1 MKKGLR
7 IAIAVVLGMVA
18 AGWIYRD
25 KAPNT
30 EQQLDT
36 ALSSMPV
43 WQVIK
48 EQEPEFRKKVQ
59 DEMLALQ
66 KAGKNEQQII
76 DTVQPKILHLQ
87 MARLQNAPDANVVN
101 YMTINMEQTA
111 AIQKVSDDACFRFLY
126 PMVKGGINPMR
137 MLDKDLM
144 ARRMQADADMMR
156 AAYGKNRHTVTPAE
170 REAAVEDVRPI
181 MKALADKYGE
191 DIQLLQT
198 PEKAAGKEKLSC
210 DMVQEMWAK
219 VLALPEQKAAR
230 VIRLA
235 VSELE

>member
-59 DEMLALQ
+59 EEMLALQ

-87 MARLQNAPDANVVN
+87 MARLQNAPDANVVE
-101 YMTINMEQTA
+101 YMKINMEQTA
-111 AIQKVSDDACFRFLY
+111 AMQKVSDDSCYRFLY
-126 PMVKGGINPMR
+126 PEVKGGVNPMR
-137 MLDKDLM
+137 LLDKDLM
-144 ARRMQADADMMR
+144 QRRMQADVDMMR
-156 AAYGKNRHTVTPAE
+156 AAVGPEKHTVTPQEIQQAE
-170 REAAVEDVRPI
+170 TDVVPI
-181 MKALADKYGE
+181 IQKVTGKYGD
-191 DIQLLQT
+191 DIELLQM
-198 PEKAAGKEKLSC
+198 PQKGKGKEKQSC
-210 DMVQEMWAK
+210 DLVQDLWNN
-219 VLALPEQKAAR
+219 VLALPEPNAAGL
-230 VIRLA
+230 IRYA
-235 VSELE
+235 VSDL

>member
-87 MARLQNAPDANVVN
+87 MARLQNAPDANVVE
-101 YMTINMEQTA
+101 YMKINMEQTA
-111 AIQKVSDDACFRFLY
+111 AMQKVSDDSCYRFLY
-126 PMVKGGINPMR
+126 PEVKGGVNPMR
-137 MLDKDLM
+137 LLDKDLM
-144 ARRMQADADMMR
+144 QRRMQADVDMMR
-156 AAYGKNRHTVTPAE
+156 AAAGPDKHTVTPQEIQQAE
-170 REAAVEDVRPI
+170 TDVVPI
-181 MKALADKYGE
+181 IQKLTGKYGD
-191 DIQLLQT
+191 DIELLQM
-198 PEKAAGKEKLSC
+198 PQKGKGKEKQSC
-210 DMVQEMWAK
+210 DLVQDLWNN
-219 VLALPEQKAAR
+219 VLALPEPN
-230 VIRLA
+230 
-235 VSELE
+235 

>member
-87 MARLQNAPDANVVN
+87 MARLQNAPDANVVE
-101 YMTINMEQTA
+101 YMKINMEQTA
-111 AIQKVSDDACFRFLY
+111 AMQKVSDDSCYRYLY
-126 PMVKGGINPMR
+126 PEVKGGVNPMR
-137 MLDKDLM
+137 LLDKDLM
-144 ARRMQADADMMR
+144 QRRMQADVDMMR
-156 AAYGKNRHTVTPAE
+156 AAVGPDKHTVTPQEIQQAE
-170 REAAVEDVRPI
+170 TDVVPI
-181 MKALADKYGE
+181 IQKLTGKYGD
-191 DIQLLQT
+191 DIELLQM
-198 PEKAAGKEKLSC
+198 PQKGKGKEKQSC
-210 DMVQEMWAK
+210 DLVQDLWNN
-219 VLALPEQKAAR
+219 VLALPEPNAAGL
-230 VIRLA
+230 IRYA
-235 VSELE
+235 VSDL

>member
-87 MARLQNAPDANVVN
+87 MARLQNAPDANVVE
-101 YMTINMEQTA
+101 YMKINMEQTA
-111 AIQKVSDDACFRFLY
+111 AMQKVSDDSCYRFLY
-126 PMVKGGINPMR
+126 PEVKGGVNPMR
-137 MLDKDLM
+137 LLDKDLM
-144 ARRMQADADMMR
+144 QRRMQADVDMMR
-156 AAYGKNRHTVTPAE
+156 AAAGPDKHTVTPQEIQQAE
-170 REAAVEDVRPI
+170 TDVVPI
-181 MKALADKYGE
+181 IQKLTGKYGD
-191 DIQLLQT
+191 DIELLQM
-198 PEKAAGKEKLSC
+198 PQKGKGKEKQSC
-210 DMVQEMWAK
+210 DLVQDLWNN
-219 VLALPEQKAAR
+219 VLALPAPNAAGL
-230 VIRLA
+230 IRYA
-235 VSELE
+235 VSDL

>member
-87 MARLQNAPDANVVN
+87 MARLQNAPDVNVVE
-101 YMTINMEQTA
+101 YMKINMEQTA
-111 AIQKVSDDACFRFLY
+111 AMQKVSDDSCYRFLY
-126 PMVKGGINPMR
+126 PEVKGGVNPMR
-137 MLDKDLM
+137 LLDKDLM
-144 ARRMQADADMMR
+144 QRRMQADVDMMR
-156 AAYGKNRHTVTPAE
+156 AAAGPDKHTVTPPEIQQAE
-170 REAAVEDVRPI
+170 TDVVPI
-181 MKALADKYGE
+181 IQKLTGKYGD
-191 DIQLLQT
+191 DIELLQM
-198 PEKAAGKEKLSC
+198 PQKGKDKEKQSC
-210 DMVQEMWAK
+210 DLVQDLWNN
-219 VLALPEQKAAR
+219 VLALPEPNAAGL
-230 VIRLA
+230 IRYA
-235 VSELE
+235 VSDL

>member
-48 EQEPEFRKKVQ
+48 KQEPEFRKKVQ

-87 MARLQNAPDANVVN
+87 MARLQNAPDANVVE
-101 YMTINMEQTA
+101 YMKINMEQTA
-111 AIQKVSDDACFRFLY
+111 AMQKVSDDNCYRFLY
-126 PMVKGGINPMR
+126 PEVKGGVNPMR
-137 MLDKDLM
+137 LLDKDLM
-144 ARRMQADADMMR
+144 QRRMQADVDMMR
-156 AAYGKNRHTVTPAE
+156 AAVGPDKHTVTPQEIQQAE
-170 REAAVEDVRPI
+170 TDVVPI
-181 MKALADKYGE
+181 IQKLTGKYGD
-191 DIQLLQT
+191 DIELLQM
-198 PEKAAGKEKLSC
+198 PQKGKGKEKQSC
-210 DMVQEMWAK
+210 DLVQDLWNN
-219 VLALPEQKAAR
+219 VLALPEPNAAGL
-230 VIRLA
+230 IRYA
-235 VSELE
+235 VSDL

>member
-87 MARLQNAPDANVVN
+87 MARLQNAPDANVVE
-101 YMTINMEQTA
+101 YMKINMEQTA
-111 AIQKVSDDACFRFLY
+111 AMQKVSDDSCYRFLY
-126 PMVKGGINPMR
+126 PEVKGGVNPMR
-137 MLDKDLM
+137 LLDKDLM
-144 ARRMQADADMMR
+144 QRRMQADVDMMR
-156 AAYGKNRHTVTPAE
+156 AAAGPNKHTVTPQEIQQAE
-170 REAAVEDVRPI
+170 TDVVPI
-181 MKALADKYGE
+181 IQKLTGKYGD
-191 DIQLLQT
+191 DIELLQM
-198 PEKAAGKEKLSC
+198 PQKGKGKEKQSC
-210 DMVQEMWAK
+210 DLVQDLWNN
-219 VLALPEQKAAR
+219 VLALPEPNAAGL
-230 VIRLA
+230 IRYA
-235 VSELE
+235 VSDL

>member
-87 MARLQNAPDANVVN
+87 MARLQNAPDANVVE
-101 YMTINMEQTA
+101 YMKINMEQTA
-111 AIQKVSDDACFRFLY
+111 AMQKVSDDSCYRFLY
-126 PMVKGGINPMR
+126 PEVKGGVNPMR
-137 MLDKDLM
+137 LLDKDLM
-144 ARRMQADADMMR
+144 QRRMQADVDMMR
-156 AAYGKNRHTVTPAE
+156 AAVGPDKHTVTPQEIQQAE
-170 REAAVEDVRPI
+170 TDVVPI
-181 MKALADKYGE
+181 IQKLTGKYGD
-191 DIQLLQT
+191 DIELLQM
-198 PEKAAGKEKLSC
+198 PQKGKGKEKQSC
-210 DMVQEMWAK
+210 DLVQDLWNN
-219 VLALPEQKAAR
+219 VLALPEPNAAGL
-230 VIRLA
+230 IRYAASDL
-235 VSELE
+235 

>member
-59 DEMLALQ
+59 DEMLTLQ

-87 MARLQNAPDANVVN
+87 MARLQNAPDANVVE
-101 YMTINMEQTA
+101 YMKINMEQTA
-111 AIQKVSDDACFRFLY
+111 AMQKVSDDSCYRFLY
-126 PMVKGGINPMR
+126 PEVKGGVNPMR
-137 MLDKDLM
+137 LLDKDLM
-144 ARRMQADADMMR
+144 QRRMQADVDMMR
-156 AAYGKNRHTVTPAE
+156 AAAGPDKHTVTPQEIQQAE
-170 REAAVEDVRPI
+170 TDVVPI
-181 MKALADKYGE
+181 IQKLTGKYGD
-191 DIQLLQT
+191 DIELLQM
-198 PEKAAGKEKLSC
+198 PQKGKGKEKQSC
-210 DMVQEMWAK
+210 DLVQDLWNN
-219 VLALPEQKAAR
+219 VLALPEPNAAGL
-230 VIRLA
+230 IRYA
-235 VSELE
+235 VSDL

>member
-43 WQVIK
+43 WQGIK

-87 MARLQNAPDANVVN
+87 MARLQNAPDANVVE
-101 YMTINMEQTA
+101 YMKINMEQTA
-111 AIQKVSDDACFRFLY
+111 AMQKVSDDSCYRFLY
-126 PMVKGGINPMR
+126 PEVKGGVNPMR
-137 MLDKDLM
+137 LLDKDLM
-144 ARRMQADADMMR
+144 QHRMQADVDMMR
-156 AAYGKNRHTVTPAE
+156 AAAGPDKHTVTPQEIQQAE
-170 REAAVEDVRPI
+170 TDVVPI
-181 MKALADKYGE
+181 IQKLTGKYGD
-191 DIQLLQT
+191 DIELLQM
-198 PEKAAGKEKLSC
+198 PQKGKGKEKQSC
-210 DMVQEMWAK
+210 DLVQDLWNN
-219 VLALPEQKAAR
+219 VLALPEPNAAGL
-230 VIRLA
+230 IRYA
-235 VSELE
+235 VSDL

>member
-87 MARLQNAPDANVVN
+87 MARLQKAPDANVVE
-101 YMTINMEQTA
+101 YMKINMEQTA
-111 AIQKVSDDACFRFLY
+111 AMQKVSDDSCYRFLY
-126 PMVKGGINPMR
+126 PEVKGGVNPMR
-137 MLDKDLM
+137 LLDKDLM
-144 ARRMQADADMMR
+144 QRRMQADVDMMR
-156 AAYGKNRHTVTPAE
+156 AAAGPDKHTVTPQEIQQAE
-170 REAAVEDVRPI
+170 TDVVPI
-181 MKALADKYGE
+181 IQKLTGKYGD
-191 DIQLLQT
+191 DIELLQM
-198 PEKAAGKEKLSC
+198 PQKGKGKEKQSC
-210 DMVQEMWAK
+210 DLVQDLWNN
-219 VLALPEQKAAR
+219 VLALPEPNAAGL
-230 VIRLA
+230 IRYA
-235 VSELE
+235 VSDL

>member
-1 MKKGLR
+1 
-7 IAIAVVLGMVA
+7 MVA

-87 MARLQNAPDANVVN
+87 MARLQNAPDANVVE
-101 YMTINMEQTA
+101 YMKINMEQTA
-111 AIQKVSDDACFRFLY
+111 AMQKVSDDNCYRFLY
-126 PMVKGGINPMR
+126 PEVKGGVNPMR
-137 MLDKDLM
+137 LLDKDLM
-144 ARRMQADADMMR
+144 QRRMQADVDMMR
-156 AAYGKNRHTVTPAE
+156 AAVGPDKHTVTPQEIQQAE
-170 REAAVEDVRPI
+170 TDVVPI
-181 MKALADKYGE
+181 IQKLTGKYGD
-191 DIQLLQT
+191 DIELLQM
-198 PEKAAGKEKLSC
+198 PQKGKGKEKQSC
-210 DMVQEMWAK
+210 DLVQDLWNN
-219 VLALPEQKAAR
+219 VLALPEPNAAGL
-230 VIRLA
+230 IRYA
-235 VSELE
+235 VSDL

>member
-1 MKKGLR
+1 
-7 IAIAVVLGMVA
+7 MVA

-87 MARLQNAPDANVVN
+87 MARLQNAPDANVVE
-101 YMTINMEQTA
+101 YMKINMEQTA
-111 AIQKVSDDACFRFLY
+111 AMQKVSDDNCYRFLY
-126 PMVKGGINPMR
+126 PEVKGGVNPMR
-137 MLDKDLM
+137 LLDKDLM
-144 ARRMQADADMMR
+144 QRRMQADVDMMR
-156 AAYGKNRHTVTPAE
+156 AAAGPDKHTVTPQEIQQAE
-170 REAAVEDVRPI
+170 TDVVPI
-181 MKALADKYGE
+181 IQKLTGKYGD
-191 DIQLLQT
+191 DIELLQM
-198 PEKAAGKEKLSC
+198 PQKGKGKEKQSC
-210 DMVQEMWAK
+210 DLVQDLWNN
-219 VLALPEQKAAR
+219 VLALPEPNAAGL
-230 VIRLA
+230 IRYA
-235 VSELE
+235 VSDL

>member
-87 MARLQNAPDANVVN
+87 MARLQNAPDANVVE
-101 YMTINMEQTA
+101 YMKINMEQTA
-111 AIQKVSDDACFRFLY
+111 AMQKVSDDSCYRFLY
-126 PMVKGGINPMR
+126 PEVKGGVNPMR
-137 MLDKDLM
+137 LLDKDLM
-144 ARRMQADADMMR
+144 LRRMQADVDMMR
-156 AAYGKNRHTVTPAE
+156 AAVGPDKHTVTPQEIQQAE
-170 REAAVEDVRPI
+170 TDVVPI
-181 MKALADKYGE
+181 IQKLTGKYGD
-191 DIQLLQT
+191 DIELLQM
-198 PEKAAGKEKLSC
+198 PQKGKGKEKQSC
-210 DMVQEMWAK
+210 DLVQDLWNN
-219 VLALPEQKAAR
+219 VLALPEPNAAGL
-230 VIRLA
+230 IRYA
-235 VSELE
+235 VSDL

>member
-76 DTVQPKILHLQ
+76 DTLQPKILHLQ
-87 MARLQNAPDANVVN
+87 MARLQNAPDANVVE
-101 YMTINMEQTA
+101 YMKINMEQTA
-111 AIQKVSDDACFRFLY
+111 AMQKVSDDNCYRFLY
-126 PMVKGGINPMR
+126 PEVKGGVNPMR
-137 MLDKDLM
+137 LLDKDLM
-144 ARRMQADADMMR
+144 QRRMQADVDMMR
-156 AAYGKNRHTVTPAE
+156 AAAGPDKHTVTPQEIQQAE
-170 REAAVEDVRPI
+170 TDVVPI
-181 MKALADKYGE
+181 IQKLTGKYGD
-191 DIQLLQT
+191 DIELLQM
-198 PEKAAGKEKLSC
+198 PQKGKGKEKQSC
-210 DMVQEMWAK
+210 DLVQDLWNN
-219 VLALPEQKAAR
+219 VLALPEPNAAGL
-230 VIRLA
+230 IRYA
-235 VSELE
+235 VSDL

>member
-1 MKKGLR
+1 
-7 IAIAVVLGMVA
+7 MVA

-87 MARLQNAPDANVVN
+87 MARLQNAPDANVVE
-101 YMTINMEQTA
+101 YMKINMEQTA
-111 AIQKVSDDACFRFLY
+111 AMQKVSDDSCYRFLY
-126 PMVKGGINPMR
+126 PEVKGGVNPMR
-137 MLDKDLM
+137 LLDKDLM
-144 ARRMQADADMMR
+144 QRRMQADVDMMR
-156 AAYGKNRHTVTPAE
+156 AAAGPDKHTVTPQEIQQAE
-170 REAAVEDVRPI
+170 TDVVPI
-181 MKALADKYGE
+181 IQKLTGKYGD
-191 DIQLLQT
+191 DIELLQM
-198 PEKAAGKEKLSC
+198 PQKGKGKEKQSC
-210 DMVQEMWAK
+210 DLVQDLWNN
-219 VLALPEQKAAR
+219 VLALPEPNAAGL
-230 VIRLA
+230 IRYA
-235 VSELE
+235 VSDL

>member
-7 IAIAVVLGMVA
+7 IAIAVLLGMVA

-87 MARLQNAPDANVVN
+87 MARLQNAPDANVVE
-101 YMTINMEQTA
+101 YMKINMEQTA
-111 AIQKVSDDACFRFLY
+111 AMQKVSDDSCYRFLY
-126 PMVKGGINPMR
+126 PEVKGGVNPMR
-137 MLDKDLM
+137 LLDKDLM
-144 ARRMQADADMMR
+144 QRRMQADVDMMR
-156 AAYGKNRHTVTPAE
+156 AAAGPDKHTVTPQEIQQAE
-170 REAAVEDVRPI
+170 TDVVPI
-181 MKALADKYGE
+181 IQKLTGKYGD
-191 DIQLLQT
+191 DIELLQM
-198 PEKAAGKEKLSC
+198 PQKGKGKEKQSC
-210 DMVQEMWAK
+210 DLVQDLWNN
-219 VLALPEQKAAR
+219 VLALPEPNAAGL
-230 VIRLA
+230 IRYA
-235 VSELE
+235 VSDL

>member
-87 MARLQNAPDANVVN
+87 MARLQNAPDANVVE
-101 YMTINMEQTA
+101 YMKINMEQTA
-111 AIQKVSDDACFRFLY
+111 AMQKVSDDSCYRFLY
-126 PMVKGGINPMR
+126 PEVKGGVNPMR
-137 MLDKDLM
+137 LLDKDLM
-144 ARRMQADADMMR
+144 QRRMQADVNMMR
-156 AAYGKNRHTVTPAE
+156 AAAGPNKHTVTSQEIQQAE
-170 REAAVEDVRPI
+170 TDVVPI
-181 MKALADKYGE
+181 IQKLTGKYGD
-191 DIQLLQT
+191 DIELLQM
-198 PEKAAGKEKLSC
+198 PQKGKGKEKQSC
-210 DMVQEMWAK
+210 DLVQDLWNN
-219 VLALPEQKAAR
+219 VLALPEPNAAGL
-230 VIRLA
+230 IRYA
-235 VSELE
+235 VSDL

>member
-18 AGWIYRD
+18 AGWIYRA

-87 MARLQNAPDANVVN
+87 MARLQNAPDANVVE
-101 YMTINMEQTA
+101 YMKINMEQTA
-111 AIQKVSDDACFRFLY
+111 AMQKVSDDSCYRFLY
-126 PMVKGGINPMR
+126 PEVKGGVNPMR
-137 MLDKDLM
+137 LLDKDLM
-144 ARRMQADADMMR
+144 QRRMQADVDMMR
-156 AAYGKNRHTVTPAE
+156 AAAGPDKHTVTPQEIQQAE
-170 REAAVEDVRPI
+170 TDVVPI
-181 MKALADKYGE
+181 IQKLTGKYGD
-191 DIQLLQT
+191 DIELLQM
-198 PEKAAGKEKLSC
+198 PQKGKGKEKQSC
-210 DMVQEMWAK
+210 DLVQDLWNN
-219 VLALPEQKAAR
+219 VLALPEPNAAGL
-230 VIRLA
+230 IRYA
-235 VSELE
+235 VSVL

>member
-87 MARLQNAPDANVVN
+87 MARLQKAPDANVVE
-101 YMTINMEQTA
+101 YMKINMEQTA
-111 AIQKVSDDACFRFLY
+111 AMQKVSDDSCYRFLY
-126 PMVKGGINPMR
+126 PEVKGGVNPMR
-137 MLDKDLM
+137 LLDKDLM
-144 ARRMQADADMMR
+144 QRRMQADVDMMR
-156 AAYGKNRHTVTPAE
+156 AAVGPDKHTVTPQEIQQAE
-170 REAAVEDVRPI
+170 TDVVPI
-181 MKALADKYGE
+181 IQKLTGKYGD
-191 DIQLLQT
+191 DIELLQM
-198 PEKAAGKEKLSC
+198 PQKGKGKEKQSC
-210 DMVQEMWAK
+210 DLVQDLWNN
-219 VLALPEQKAAR
+219 VLALPEPNAAGL
-230 VIRLA
+230 IRYA
-235 VSELE
+235 VSDL

>member
-1 MKKGLR
+1 MNKGLR

-87 MARLQNAPDANVVN
+87 MARLQNAPDANVVE
-101 YMTINMEQTA
+101 YMKINMEQTA
-111 AIQKVSDDACFRFLY
+111 AMQKVSDDNCYRFLY
-126 PMVKGGINPMR
+126 PEVKGGVNPMR
-137 MLDKDLM
+137 LLDKDLM
-144 ARRMQADADMMR
+144 QRRMQADVDMMR
-156 AAYGKNRHTVTPAE
+156 AAVGPDKHTVTPQEIQQAE
-170 REAAVEDVRPI
+170 TDVVPI
-181 MKALADKYGE
+181 IQKLTGKYGD
-191 DIQLLQT
+191 DIELLQM
-198 PEKAAGKEKLSC
+198 PQKGKGKEKQSC
-210 DMVQEMWAK
+210 DLVQDLWNN
-219 VLALPEQKAAR
+219 VLALPEPNAAGL
-230 VIRLA
+230 IRYA
-235 VSELE
+235 VSDL

>member
-1 MKKGLR
+1 
-7 IAIAVVLGMVA
+7 MVA

-87 MARLQNAPDANVVN
+87 MARLQNAPDANVVE
-101 YMTINMEQTA
+101 YMKINMEQTA
-111 AIQKVSDDACFRFLY
+111 AMQKVSDDSCYRYLY
-126 PMVKGGINPMR
+126 PEVKGGVNPMR
-137 MLDKDLM
+137 LLDKDLM
-144 ARRMQADADMMR
+144 QRRMQADVDMMR
-156 AAYGKNRHTVTPAE
+156 AAVGPDKHTVTPQEIQQAE
-170 REAAVEDVRPI
+170 TDVVPI
-181 MKALADKYGE
+181 IQKLTGKYGD
-191 DIQLLQT
+191 DIELLQM
-198 PEKAAGKEKLSC
+198 PQKGKGKEKQSC
-210 DMVQEMWAK
+210 DLVQDLWNN
-219 VLALPEQKAAR
+219 VLALPEPNAAGL
-230 VIRLA
+230 IRYA
-235 VSELE
+235 VSDL

>member
-76 DTVQPKILHLQ
+76 DTLQPKILHLQ
-87 MARLQNAPDANVVN
+87 MARLQNAPDANVVE
-101 YMTINMEQTA
+101 YMKINMEQTA
-111 AIQKVSDDACFRFLY
+111 AMQKVSDDSCYRFLY
-126 PMVKGGINPMR
+126 PEVKGGVNPMR
-137 MLDKDLM
+137 LLDKDLM
-144 ARRMQADADMMR
+144 QRRMQADVDMMR
-156 AAYGKNRHTVTPAE
+156 AAVGPEKHTVTPQEIQQAE
-170 REAAVEDVRPI
+170 TDVVPI
-181 MKALADKYGE
+181 IQKLTGKYGD
-191 DIQLLQT
+191 DIELLQM
-198 PEKAAGKEKLSC
+198 PQKGKGKEKQSC
-210 DMVQEMWAK
+210 DLVQDLWNN
-219 VLALPEQKAAR
+219 VLALPEPNAAGL
-230 VIRLA
+230 IRYA
-235 VSELE
+235 VSDL

>member
-87 MARLQNAPDANVVN
+87 MARLQNAPDANVVE
-101 YMTINMEQTA
+101 YMKINMEQTA
-111 AIQKVSDDACFRFLY
+111 AMQKVSDDSCYRFLY
-126 PMVKGGINPMR
+126 PEVKGGVNPMR
-137 MLDKDLM
+137 LLDKDLM
-144 ARRMQADADMMR
+144 QRRMQADVDMMR
-156 AAYGKNRHTVTPAE
+156 AAAGPDKHTVTPQEIQQAE
-170 REAAVEDVRPI
+170 TDVVPI
-181 MKALADKYGE
+181 IQKLTGKYGD
-191 DIQLLQT
+191 DIELLQM
-198 PEKAAGKEKLSC
+198 PQKGKDKEKQSC
-210 DMVQEMWAK
+210 DLVQDLWNN
-219 VLALPEQKAAR
+219 VLALPEPNAAGL
-230 VIRLA
+230 IRYA
-235 VSELE
+235 VSDL

>member
-87 MARLQNAPDANVVN
+87 MARLQNAPDVNVVE
-101 YMTINMEQTA
+101 YMKINMEQTA
-111 AIQKVSDDACFRFLY
+111 AMQKVSDDSCYRFLY
-126 PMVKGGINPMR
+126 PEVKGGVNPMR
-137 MLDKDLM
+137 LLDKDLM
-144 ARRMQADADMMR
+144 QRRMQADVDMMR
-156 AAYGKNRHTVTPAE
+156 AAAGPDKHTVTPHEIQQAE
-170 REAAVEDVRPI
+170 TDVVPI
-181 MKALADKYGE
+181 IQKLTGKYGD
-191 DIQLLQT
+191 DIELLQM
-198 PEKAAGKEKLSC
+198 PQKGKGKEKQSC
-210 DMVQEMWAK
+210 DLVQDLWNN
-219 VLALPEQKAAR
+219 VLALPEPNAAGL
-230 VIRLA
+230 IRYA
-235 VSELE
+235 VSDL

>member
-1 MKKGLR
+1 MNKGLR

-87 MARLQNAPDANVVN
+87 MARLQNAPDANVVE
-101 YMTINMEQTA
+101 YMKINMEQTA
-111 AIQKVSDDACFRFLY
+111 AMQKVSDDSCYRFLY
-126 PMVKGGINPMR
+126 PEVKGGVNPMR
-137 MLDKDLM
+137 LLDKDLM
-144 ARRMQADADMMR
+144 QRRMQADVDMMR
-156 AAYGKNRHTVTPAE
+156 AAVGPDKHTVTPQEIQQAE
-170 REAAVEDVRPI
+170 TDVVPI
-181 MKALADKYGE
+181 IQKLTGKYGD
-191 DIQLLQT
+191 DIELLQM
-198 PEKAAGKEKLSC
+198 PQKGKGKEKQSC
-210 DMVQEMWAK
+210 DLVQDLWNN
-219 VLALPEQKAAR
+219 VLALPEPNAAGL
-230 VIRLA
+230 IRYA
-235 VSELE
+235 VSDL

>member
-87 MARLQNAPDANVVN
+87 MARLQNAPDANVVE
-101 YMTINMEQTA
+101 YMKINMEQTA
-111 AIQKVSDDACFRFLY
+111 AMQKVSDDNCYRFLY
-126 PMVKGGINPMR
+126 PEVKGGVNPMR
-137 MLDKDLM
+137 LLDKDLM
-144 ARRMQADADMMR
+144 QHRMQADVDMMR
-156 AAYGKNRHTVTPAE
+156 AAAGPDKHTVTPQEIQQAE
-170 REAAVEDVRPI
+170 TDVVPI
-181 MKALADKYGE
+181 IQKLTGKYGD
-191 DIQLLQT
+191 DIELLQM
-198 PEKAAGKEKLSC
+198 PQKGKGKEKQSC
-210 DMVQEMWAK
+210 DLVQDLWNN
-219 VLALPEQKAAR
+219 VLALPEPNAAGL
-230 VIRLA
+230 IRYA
-235 VSELE
+235 VSDL

>member
-87 MARLQNAPDANVVN
+87 MARLQNAPDANVVE
-101 YMTINMEQTA
+101 YMKINMEQTA
-111 AIQKVSDDACFRFLY
+111 AMQKVSDDNCYRFLY
-126 PMVKGGINPMR
+126 PEVKGGVNPMR
-137 MLDKDLM
+137 LLDKDLM
-144 ARRMQADADMMR
+144 QRRMQADVDMMR
-156 AAYGKNRHTVTPAE
+156 AAVGPDKHTVTPQEIQQAE
-170 REAAVEDVRPI
+170 TDVVPI
-181 MKALADKYGE
+181 IQKLSGKYGD
-191 DIQLLQT
+191 DIELLQM
-198 PEKAAGKEKLSC
+198 PQKGKGKEKQSC
-210 DMVQEMWAK
+210 DLVQDLWNN
-219 VLALPEQKAAR
+219 VLALPEPNAAGL
-230 VIRLA
+230 IRYA
-235 VSELE
+235 VSDL

>member
-1 MKKGLR
+1 
-7 IAIAVVLGMVA
+7 MVA

-87 MARLQNAPDANVVN
+87 MARLQNAPDANVVE
-101 YMTINMEQTA
+101 YMKINMEQTA
-111 AIQKVSDDACFRFLY
+111 AMQKVSDDSCYRFLY
-126 PMVKGGINPMR
+126 PEVKGGVNPMR
-137 MLDKDLM
+137 LLDKDLM
-144 ARRMQADADMMR
+144 QRRMQADVDMMR
-156 AAYGKNRHTVTPAE
+156 AAVGPDKHTVTPQEIQQAE
-170 REAAVEDVRPI
+170 TDVVPI
-181 MKALADKYGE
+181 IQKLTGKYGD
-191 DIQLLQT
+191 DIELLQM
-198 PEKAAGKEKLSC
+198 PQKGKGKEKQSC
-210 DMVQEMWAK
+210 DLVQDLWNN
-219 VLALPEQKAAR
+219 VLALPEPNAAGL
-230 VIRLA
+230 IRYA
-235 VSELE
+235 VSDL

>member
-87 MARLQNAPDANVVN
+87 MARLQNAPDANVVE
-101 YMTINMEQTA
+101 YMKINMEQTA
-111 AIQKVSDDACFRFLY
+111 AMQKVSDDSCYRFLY
-126 PMVKGGINPMR
+126 PEVKGGVNPMR
-137 MLDKDLM
+137 LLDKDLM
-144 ARRMQADADMMR
+144 QRRMQADVDMMR
-156 AAYGKNRHTVTPAE
+156 AAVGPDKHTVTPQEIQQAE
-170 REAAVEDVRPI
+170 TDVVPI
-181 MKALADKYGE
+181 IQKLTGKYGD
-191 DIQLLQT
+191 DIELLQM
-198 PEKAAGKEKLSC
+198 PQKGKGKEKQSC
-210 DMVQEMWAK
+210 DLVQDLWNN
-219 VLALPEQKAAR
+219 VLALPEPNAAGL
-230 VIRLA
+230 IRYA
-235 VSELE
+235 VSDL

>member
-1 MKKGLR
+1 MR
-7 IAIAVVLGMVA
+7 NDEIAIAVVLGMVA

-87 MARLQNAPDANVVN
+87 MARLQNAPDANVVE
-101 YMTINMEQTA
+101 YMKINMEQTA
-111 AIQKVSDDACFRFLY
+111 AMQKVSDDSCYRFLY
-126 PMVKGGINPMR
+126 PEVKGGVNPMR
-137 MLDKDLM
+137 LLDKDLM
-144 ARRMQADADMMR
+144 QRRMQADVDMMR
-156 AAYGKNRHTVTPAE
+156 AAAGPDKHTVTPQEIQQAE
-170 REAAVEDVRPI
+170 TDVVPI
-181 MKALADKYGE
+181 IQKLTGKYGD
-191 DIQLLQT
+191 DIELLQM
-198 PEKAAGKEKLSC
+198 PQKGKGKEKQSC
-210 DMVQEMWAK
+210 DLVQDLWNN
-219 VLALPEQKAAR
+219 VLALPEPNAAGL
-230 VIRLA
+230 IRYA
-235 VSELE
+235 VSDL

>member
-87 MARLQNAPDANVVN
+87 MARLQNAPDANVVE
-101 YMTINMEQTA
+101 YMKINMEQTA
-111 AIQKVSDDACFRFLY
+111 AMQKVSDDSCYRFLY
-126 PMVKGGINPMR
+126 PEVKGGVNPMR
-137 MLDKDLM
+137 LLDKDLM
-144 ARRMQADADMMR
+144 QRRMQADVDMMR
-156 AAYGKNRHTVTPAE
+156 AAAGPDKHTVTPQEIQQAE
-170 REAAVEDVRPI
+170 TDVVPI
-181 MKALADKYGE
+181 IQKLSGKYGD
-191 DIQLLQT
+191 DIELLQM
-198 PEKAAGKEKLSC
+198 PQKGKGKEKQSC
-210 DMVQEMWAK
+210 DLVQDLWNN
-219 VLALPEQKAAR
+219 VLALPEPNAAGL
-230 VIRLA
+230 IRYA
-235 VSELE
+235 VSDL

>member
-30 EQQLDT
+30 EQQLNT

-87 MARLQNAPDANVVN
+87 MARLQNAPDANVVE
-101 YMTINMEQTA
+101 YMKINMEQTA
-111 AIQKVSDDACFRFLY
+111 AMQKVSDDSCYRFLY
-126 PMVKGGINPMR
+126 PEVKGGVNPMR
-137 MLDKDLM
+137 LLDKDLM
-144 ARRMQADADMMR
+144 QRRMQADVDMMR
-156 AAYGKNRHTVTPAE
+156 AAVGPDKHTVTPQEIQQAE
-170 REAAVEDVRPI
+170 TDVVPI
-181 MKALADKYGE
+181 IQKLTGKYGE
-191 DIQLLQT
+191 DIELLQM
-198 PEKAAGKEKLSC
+198 PQKGKGKEKQSC
-210 DMVQEMWAK
+210 DLVQDLWNN
-219 VLALPEQKAAR
+219 VLALPEPNAAGL
-230 VIRLA
+230 IRYA
-235 VSELE
+235 VSDL